1 MTSVRSSRPLL
12 VSLSLFLMSAV
23 VATAQEA
30 PLPGAATDSSV
41 TETTSGQLSVE
52 QTGSEEPASSIRSA
66 MNGTP
71 FAGAFTPVAGPIGVP
86 ATSRLWTTREAHPSP
101 LSAQQP
107 AAAPPPAQH
116 TGFKALLLETGSDFK
131 AFPRRRSTWVILG
144 VGAGAAALALPIDDE
159 VNAHLAGSN
168 AADNFF
174 SAGHVIGSF
183 PIQVG
188 AAAGLYLIGRYA
200 LPHAQSE
207 TKTNK
212 VSHLGFDL
220 TRSLIVS
227 QVLTQGLKL
236 AFQKDRPNGDCC
248 GIPSGHA
255 AAAFATAAV
264 LERHLGYR
272 GAWPT
277 LVVATYV
284 ATSRLHDNVHFL
296 SDVIFGSALGMA
308 SGWTVVGRHGRSS
321 YAMVPT
327 PTRGGMMLSLV
338 RTGTQP
344 R

>member
-1 MTSVRSSRPLL
+1 V
-12 VSLSLFLMSAV
+12 
-23 VATAQEA
+23 
-30 PLPGAATDSSV
+30 
-41 TETTSGQLSVE
+41 
-52 QTGSEEPASSIRSA
+52 SSIRSA
-66 MNGTP
+66 INHTSL
-71 FAGAFTPVAGPIGVP
+71 AGVLKPEVDPTGILDDRATRRPTESLWAIGEAGPS
-86 ATSRLWTTREAHPSP
+86 A
-101 LSAQQP
+101 LSTQQP
-107 AAAPPPAQH
+107 AATHPAPQH
-116 TGFKALLLETGSDFK
+116 TGFKALLFETGSDFK

-168 AADNFF
+168 AADKFF
-174 SAGHVIGSF
+174 APGHIIGSF
-183 PIQVG
+183 PVQVG
-188 AAAGLYLIGRYA
+188 TAAGLYLIGRYA
-200 LPHAQSE
+200 LPHAPGE
-207 TKTNK
+207 PKTNK

-220 TRSLIVS
+220 TRALIVS
-227 QVLTQGLKL
+227 QALTQGVKL
-236 AFQKDRPNGDCC
+236 VFRKDRPNGDCC
-248 GIPSGHA
+248 GMPSGHA

-338 RTGTQP
+338 RTVP
-344 R
+344 PSR